1 MVKQELLLIR
11 KLMKKNVLQHQKNIT
26 VKQLMENTMTKKV
39 MKLTK
44 KNMKIVVQKKST
56 YTSMLKQQML
66 RLVVGQNGQTGKKQ
80 VAKLKLL
87 LVLLLILTV

>member
-1 MVKQELLLIR
+1 
-11 KLMKKNVLQHQKNIT
+11 MKKNVIKPQKNIT

-39 MKLTK
+39 MKLAK